1 MGDKNEA
8 AGAAS
13 AAAVAGEESGLSGVE
28 WMWIPKLRNPM
39 RGSGALMRRLY
50 IFSLLIVCCSI
61 VAWCQD
67 CRVDGAASFT
77 DVTSAVLRFTTQHMY
92 TGWDAKIW
100 NRSGDM
106 AAVAMVK
113 TIPDP
118 QMTSPNTLRDVLF
131 ILHEAWACPSRC
143 IKSSSDQQPN
153 VTVLLLEH
161 LHAKTSG
168 PIQSEIDKTR
178 TFILDQ
184 TRTAN

>member
-1 MGDKNEA
+1 
-8 AGAAS
+8 
-13 AAAVAGEESGLSGVE
+13 
-28 WMWIPKLRNPM
+28 M
-39 RGSGALMRRLY
+39 RKLY

-106 AAVAMVK
+106 AAVAIVK

-178 TFILDQ
+178 ISFWSRRELPTEEKPSPAGQ
-184 TRTAN
+184 TRQQYGVGSFEPCGLSTDHPVLKDVRCTTTCL